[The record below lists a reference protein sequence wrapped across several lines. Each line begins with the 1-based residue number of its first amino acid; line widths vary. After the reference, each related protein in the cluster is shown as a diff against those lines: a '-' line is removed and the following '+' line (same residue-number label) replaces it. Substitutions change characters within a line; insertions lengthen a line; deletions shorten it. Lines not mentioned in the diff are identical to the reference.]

1 MRFFP
6 GGVDGFFPCPD
17 FGSDGLGDA
26 SVPPEDVGVETGG
39 CGISV
44 ARGRSALVLCAD
56 GAGEGV
62 GLMVFTGSVDEA
74 N

>member
-1 MRFFP
+1 VRFFP
-6 GGVDGFFPCPD
+6 GGVAGLFPCPD
-17 FGSDGLGDA
+17 FGSEGLGDA
-26 SVPPEDVGVETGG
+26 SVPPDDVGVETGG
-39 CGISV
+39 CGRGV
-44 ARGRSALVLCAD
+44 DRGRSALVLCAD